1 MTDNMTATKVV
12 EAWENYCASMK
23 PIPALDKYMSDVCD
37 NIIELLIA
45 KGLINEA

>member
-12 EAWENYCASMK
+12 ESWENYFASTK
-23 PIPALDKYMSDVCD
+23 PTPALDKYMSDICD
-37 NIIELLIA
+37 NIIEILIT